1 MGPLVCAIALA
12 LVCRR
17 GIRFRQRPPLALAYR
32 TGLFGLC
39 RGKPLRLEPDEP
51 KRWGA
56 LDASFQLFVFL
67 VMGAVFLALDRTV
80 CGQADGVFSAQ
91 AVGGDSAST
100 VQRLTT
106 RRRG

>member
-1 MGPLVCAIALA
+1 MILNELSNVRSISHFVWNLTSPNG
-12 LVCRR
+12 
-17 GIRFRQRPPLALAYR
+17 G
-32 TGLFGLC
+32 
-39 RGKPLRLEPDEP
+39 
-51 KRWGA
+51 GA

-106 RRRG
+106 RRGG